1 MSSPLLHGAADI
13 TISNGGDSDITAPP
27 GPFKDASDNGGPASN
42 LKVVT
47 LVGTLGPAPVLV
59 TTATSGGSAPLG
71 GRITVVD
78 SITWNSTNAL
88 TLTANSSILVGATV
102 TNNAGGGL
110 TLNAVTDVAFN
121 ADVILSG
128 GTSQLAVTSA
138 GISQQATRKLLIDGL
153 ADLNAGAAAI
163 TLPEANNFGSLR
175 LTGGAITINEVSAS
189 TLAGVTAGSLNLT
202 SAGAITD
209 TGNVNV
215 SGAATLTGTAINL
228 GSAGEATSLGSLRF
242 TSAGPVTL
250 QLDSGTSITGANT
263 ASTFTL
269 GVTGTAAFAAGA
281 TLTATALDLQNGTVT
296 LAGNNLADPMN
307 VTNTGTLT
315 VNGAETINT
324 YTQNGAGALAG
335 TAALTATNGA
345 TLNGG
350 SVTGNLLANTTVA
363 GAVAISGSVGGGFLN
378 VNSGTLTF
386 SGTSASGPVTIATA
400 AGLVDTG
407 NLSDTAAVTN
417 AGLFTVNANDTIG
430 TYLQSTTGT
439 LAGNAALTATNGA
452 TLNGGSITGNLLG
465 NTTVAGTV
473 GISGSVGGGFL
484 HVDSGALTFSG
495 SSTSTPVTIA
505 ALAGLTDTG
514 NLSNVAAVTN
524 AGLFT
529 VNANDTIGTYLQSA
543 TGTLAGTAA
552 LTATTATLNGGSV
565 TGNLLAN
572 TTVAG
577 NVAISGS
584 VGGGFLNVSSG
595 TLIFSGTSTSTP
607 VDIAALATLT
617 NTGNLSNTAAV
628 TNAGLFT
635 VNANDTVGT
644 YTQHATGT
652 LAGTAAL
659 TATVATLHSGSV
671 TGNLLANTTVAGN
684 VAISGSVGGGFLN
697 VDSGTLTFSGTSTST
712 PVAIA
717 ALGILTDTG
726 NLSDTAAVTNA
737 GLFTVSVNDTIGTY
751 TQNGAGI
758 LAGVATLTAT
768 NGATLNGGSV
778 TGNLLGNTTVA
789 GNVAISGS
797 VGGGFLNVN
806 SGTLT
811 FSGTSTSTPVT
822 IAAPGTLLNTGNLSD
837 TAAVTNAGLFTVSA
851 DDTIATYTQNGIG
864 TLAGVA
870 TLTATG
876 GATLNGGMVSGHLLG
891 DTTSTGTVLIALGG
905 SVGGGFLRANSGILT
920 LNGTANSNTSV
931 FAGATLKG
939 TGLVNGNL
947 LNNGTLAVGS
957 AGGTLTVSGNL
968 ATTGTVALAVTNR
981 TVFEQI
987 RVGGNAGLGGNL
999 IVTNTGAGLAVGQV
1013 AHIINAGSYTGA
1025 FGTFSSVNFSNGLLF
1040 NDFTGQLIGLG
1051 GGSSL
1056 GGGYLNLSGNQTN
1069 VYLSLFEDS
1078 VQPGVQNVFRVPNPA
1093 GSGEIVNFTS
1103 GAANGNPQLVKA
1115 LYQATFTTPGI
1126 IDGNTMNQLSPEVY
1140 RGLADYTQQ
1149 ALRSHVRA
1157 AEEAAPISRKGKTQ
1171 VFATLHSDSAGVDG
1185 SATNA
1190 GYDTELFGITAGMR
1204 YDLNANFQLGAL
1216 LGFDDGSIEGA
1227 LIDTDAQGF
1236 VLGAFAHYRLND
1248 AHKTVITGSLSYGD
1262 YDYDATRH
1270 SFGGDANADSI
1281 GSDAL
1286 ELALGVST
1294 VLYDKDGLRVS
1305 PTAAFRYMTGG
1316 VDGFVENG
1324 PGIPLAVGS
1333 QDIDELVF
1341 DIGLNFNYQVQQRLA
1356 LVGRLGYI
1364 QPLSDSDENLSAA
1377 FAATGPAGM
1386 PFSVSSPGI
1395 DQQAF
1400 TFGFGVFYDLNDN
1413 TRIGATYRGEIPIDS
1428 NYAQSFGLG
1437 VSYGF

>member
-110 TLNAVTDVAFN
+110 TLSAVTDVAFN

-712 PVAIA
+712 PV
-717 ALGILTDTG
+717 
-726 NLSDTAAVTNA
+726 
-737 GLFTVSVNDTIGTY
+737 
-751 TQNGAGI
+751 
-758 LAGVATLTAT
+758 
-768 NGATLNGGSV
+768 
-778 TGNLLGNTTVA
+778 
-789 GNVAISGS
+789 
-797 VGGGFLNVN
+797 
-806 SGTLT
+806 
-811 FSGTSTSTPVT
+811 T

-870 TLTATG
+870 TLPATG